1 MLTILNGTFAS
12 LVAGAAT
19 GIGALPALKVDYVPD
34 RIIKTMLGF
43 AAGVML
49 AASAFS
55 LILPGIEQGDA
66 VLPRMGVFMVLFGLA
81 LGGLFLHLIDTW
93 LPEEAFLEEG
103 RGPLNGTA
111 RRLWLFIIAITLHNF
126 PEGLAVG
133 VGFGTGEINAGLAL
147 TVGIALQN
155 MPEGLAVAL
164 PLVGIGYPAKKA
176 IWIATCTGLV
186 EPVGGLLG
194 VSAVTLWHPVLPV
207 AMGFAAGAMLFVI
220 CDQII
225 SDIHSEGRNRPA
237 TFALLFGFGV
247 MTLLDTMLG

>member
-1 MLTILNGTFAS
+1 MSPILTGTFAS

-34 RIIKTMLGF
+34 RIVKTTLGF

-49 AASAFS
+49 AASSFS
-55 LILPGIEQGDA
+55 LVVPGIEHGDK
-66 VLPRMGVFMVLFGLA
+66 VFPRMGVFMVLFGLA
-81 LGGLFLHLIDTW
+81 VGGLFLHLIDSW
-93 LPEEAFLEEG
+93 LPEDAFLEEG
-103 RGPLNGTA
+103 QGPADGSL

-133 VGFGTGEINAGLAL
+133 VGYGTGEINAGVAL
-147 TVGIALQN
+147 TAGIALQN

-176 IWIATCTGLV
+176 IWIATLTGLV
-186 EPVGGLLG
+186 EPVGGFLG
-194 VSAVTLWHPVLPV
+194 VSAVTLFHPVLPV

-225 SDIHSEGRNRPA
+225 SDIHGEGRNRPA
-237 TFALLFGFGV
+237 TFALLVGFGV
-247 MTLLDTMLG
+247 MTLLDTLLG